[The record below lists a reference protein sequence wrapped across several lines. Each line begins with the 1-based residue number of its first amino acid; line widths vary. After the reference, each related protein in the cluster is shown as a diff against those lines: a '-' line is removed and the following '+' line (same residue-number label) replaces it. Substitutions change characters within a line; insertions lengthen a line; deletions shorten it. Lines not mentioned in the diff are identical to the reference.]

1 MYVNNKDYTYLFLLI
16 LDTQELFCS
25 KIIELQI
32 RNFLQTSN
40 TLFLHFIVI
49 YFRKIQ
55 FLSFY
60 FYSIFSKHKKKKKR
74 KTNKMPPILL
84 IFSSLFWKTGRY
96 LEKSK
101 RRKFAC
107 VLSRYLDG
115 RYDYQTDARSGT
127 FVSSF
132 LVSLDIFDLLKR
144 RIERRISNGR
154 EQCI

>member
-1 MYVNNKDYTYLFLLI
+1 MSIIKIMHIFFINSKYTRIVLLKNYWI
-16 LDTQELFCS
+16 TNS
-25 KIIELQI
+25 K
-32 RNFLQTSN
+32 FSQTSN

-107 VLSRYLDG
+107 VSSRYLDG

>member
-1 MYVNNKDYTYLFLLI
+1 MSIIKIMHIFFINSKYTRIVLLKNYWIKFEIFANIQHTLSYI
-16 LDTQELFCS
+16 LSSFILEKS
-25 KIIELQI
+25 
-32 RNFLQTSN
+32 NFSL
-40 TLFLHFIVI
+40 
-49 YFRKIQ
+49 
-55 FLSFY
+55 
-60 FYSIFSKHKKKKKR
+60 SIFILFSQSTKKRKR

>member
-1 MYVNNKDYTYLFLLI
+1 MNYKFEIFCKHPTHFSYI
-16 LDTQELFCS
+16 LSSFILEKS
-25 KIIELQI
+25 
-32 RNFLQTSN
+32 NFSL
-40 TLFLHFIVI
+40 
-49 YFRKIQ
+49 
-55 FLSFY
+55 
-60 FYSIFSKHKKKKKR
+60 SIFILFSQSTKKRKR